1 MNLFG
6 IGSIVEG
13 VGKVADDLFTS
24 DEERLKVALQER
36 EIDARLAGGQLDI
49 NKAEAQNPSVFMAGW
64 RPSIGWIG
72 AIALGYQFILYPLLL
87 WVWAILEAKTWVP
100 AGAKAPLPLQADML
114 FAIVT
119 GMLGIAGMRSYEKVK
134 GAQTDRIGGR

>member
-1 MNLFG
+1 MNLLG

-36 EIDARLAGGQLDI
+36 EIDARLVTGQLDI
-49 NKAEAQNPSVFMAGW
+49 NKAEAQNPSVFVAGW

-72 AIALGYQFILYPLLL
+72 AIALAYQFILYPLLL
-87 WVWAILEAKTWVP
+87 WAWAIMVANNWVP
-100 AGAKAPLPLQADML
+100 SGAKAPEALEAEAL
-114 FAIVT
+114 FK
-119 GMLGIAGMRSYEKVK
+119 KVK
-134 GAQTDRIGGR
+134 GAQTNRIGGG